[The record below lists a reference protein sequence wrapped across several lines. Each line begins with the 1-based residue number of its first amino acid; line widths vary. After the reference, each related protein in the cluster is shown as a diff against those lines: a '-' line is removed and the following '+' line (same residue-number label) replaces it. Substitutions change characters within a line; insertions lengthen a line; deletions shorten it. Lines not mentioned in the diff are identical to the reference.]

1 MRTNWF
7 KQFRFPEVVLI
18 IDFFRNSGERYYVDV
33 NTSVCQPLHSHRGII
48 V

>member
-18 IDFFRNSGERYYVDV
+18 INFFRNSGEKYVNV
-33 NTSVCQPLHSHRGII
+33 NMSVCQPLHSHRGII